1 MALFC
6 SLLCCDDVSVRRV
19 AAAALWHLETRLG
32 GIGLKYKKELELLFD
47 LLNMC
52 MKEALGSQMETGEKL
67 DRAAYEGSACVVGIE
82 VDVGLEDAGEPPLGF
97 TNVANPINYK
107 RYIGKIEEQDEEWK
121 PKVKLLEK
129 AVCSRPVRI
138 LAVQA
143 ATLSELS
150 LSVTCP
156 AQLRQIAL
164 PKTLGRV
171 KPFSTTHLPL
181 VS

>member
-1 MALFC
+1 M
-6 SLLCCDDVSVRRV
+6 
-19 AAAALWHLETRLG
+19 
-32 GIGLKYKKELELLFD
+32 
-47 LLNMC
+47 
-52 MKEALGSQMETGEKL
+52 EAGEKL
-67 DRAAYEGSACVVGIE
+67 DRAAYEGAANVWGVE
-82 VDVGLEDAGEPPLGF
+82 VDVELVDDRAAPLGF
-97 TNVANPINYK
+97 ANVPNPANYK
-107 RYIGKIEEQDEEWK
+107 RYIGKIDEQDTEWK
-121 PKVKLLEK
+121 PKGKLLER

-156 AQLRQIAL
+156 PQLRQIAL

-181 VS
+181 VSQLLHATDQAKVWQDKLIGCTLLSLGAQGLEDLNAYRSKRVVD